1 MFSGIVS
8 PESSDEL
15 IFVRENGDGTFF
27 LRWLENIEL
36 NPDLEPAILKE
47 ETLDEFELWL
57 YYSIDGDNLEGYR
70 A

>member
-57 YYSIDGDNLEGYR
+57 YYSIDGNNLEGYR